1 MGGKFQDYINIILN
15 MPCKSSVQEII
26 ENLIAEGD
34 INQEQKEV
42 RNEKKVEEVKG
53 VAMEKLF
60 EEPKKI
66 LKKRFSE
73 SIKKKAR
80 EIAEVLGESAEL
92 YYGICDAYCLSQVN
106 ELIEIILND
115 PEMIAKFSS
124 YKN

>member
-34 INQEQKEV
+34 IKQEQKEV

-106 ELIEIILND
+106 DFN
-115 PEMIAKFSS
+115 
-124 YKN
+124 